1 MTTSGLSVRIWNDA
15 GIARRDSDGYVNATA
30 MCQANG
36 KEWKNYFQTDRA
48 KAYIAALSE
57 SLGIPADQLVITTTT
72 GPNEF
77 RGTWI
82 HPRIAVDLARVLGP
96 AFAVWMDGW
105 FLEAHQLASQPLQRP
120 LDQYATRQDLQ
131 QVADMAQLACDTTLR
146 LSAIIERT
154 GCDMQGWQASTPWP
168 VFPATPAKLGRR
180 SRPRLSWPCSN
191 EDLARATTRLL
202 VNANRYGVHAV
213 GVRHVQQWC
222 LFGRRRIYLHEAR
235 EFLREAASR
244 YRLGCIRPGQRG
256 STIYLH
262 LHSCCAVT
270 TGR

>member
-1 MTTSGLSVRIWNDA
+1 MTTAGLSVRVWNDTP
-15 GIARRDSDGYVNATA
+15 IRRREGDLYVNATA

-36 KEWKNYFQTDRA
+36 RRWVKYRESDRC
-48 KAYIAALSE
+48 KAYLDALAKTSE
-57 SLGIPADQLVITTTT
+57 IRTFDLIQSQSGRN
-72 GPNEF
+72 G
-77 RGTWI
+77 GTWI
-82 HPRIAVDLARVLGP
+82 HPTLAIDLARWISP
-96 AFAVWMDGW
+96 EFAVWMDGW

-131 QVADMAQLACDTTLR
+131 QVAAIAQLACDTTLR

-168 VFPATPAKLGRR
+168 VFPPTSAKLGRR

-262 LHSCCAVT
+262 LDHVAQ
-270 TGR
+270 